1 MLDISKCVRI
11 STEWYAIYVLKGSM
25 DFGQQFHSGPIAP
38 TNKDFARFFSLVF
51 IVISAIFFA
60 NNAFSL
66 GILLILISALFIV
79 LAHLK
84 PDSLEFLN
92 KFWFKIGVLLSKIT
106 NPVVLGFIFL
116 VIITPVAVIT
126 RLFGRD
132 ELRIKYSS
140 DNTYWVDKIRSNTN
154 ASDFKNQF

>member
-1 MLDISKCVRI
+1 
-11 STEWYAIYVLKGSM
+11 M
-25 DFGQQFHSGPIAP
+25 DFGQQFHARPIAP
-38 TNKDFARFFSLVF
+38 TNKEFARFFSLIS
-51 IVISAIFFA
+51 IVISTIFFA

-79 LAHLK
+79 LAYLK